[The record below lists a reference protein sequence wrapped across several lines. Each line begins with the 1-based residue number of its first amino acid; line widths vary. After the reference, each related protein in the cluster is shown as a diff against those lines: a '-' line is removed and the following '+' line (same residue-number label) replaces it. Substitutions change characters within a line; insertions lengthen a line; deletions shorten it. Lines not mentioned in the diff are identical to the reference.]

1 MKEKLYDY
9 ELIQYGGQR
18 TPRKYSLYRLTK
30 AEAHEKN
37 QAYALNHVAKRF
49 VKVENKTEKTKETP
63 LL

>member
-1 MKEKLYDY
+1 MKEKLYEY

-37 QAYALNHVAKRF
+37 QAYALNHISKRF
-49 VKVENKTEKTKETP
+49 VKVGEI
-63 LL
+63 L